1 MAVTNGWGQGVEN
14 NTIEWGKGKDNAT
27 NDWGKVYE
35 TSASGDTLLEVA
47 TPSVFNTKSLE
58 LDGVDDGVNCG
69 NDSSLQPTGEFSVSA
84 WFKTAVVGDSGHN
97 FIYSKLYFRTFILAN
112 SGRIRFDVFRTSG
125 SSTQITTP
133 SGTSYSDGN
142 WHHIVTT
149 FKVSDTT
156 RFKIYIDGALIASA
170 GGYNNN
176 VFASTHD
183 FFIGVNSGS
192 NRMHGNVDEVAF
204 WKTKLTLTDVQN
216 IYNSGAPNDISAL
229 NPISWWR
236 FEEGSG
242 TTATDSGSGG
252 NDGTINNGATYSSDV
267 PT

>member
-1 MAVTNGWGQGVEN
+1 MTNSLRYSRGAGAGFV
-14 NTIEWGKGKDNAT
+14 
-27 NDWGKVYE
+27 
-35 TSASGDTLLEVA
+35 
-47 TPSVFNTKSLE
+47 NTKSLE
-58 LDGVDDGVNCG
+58 LDGVDDRVNCG
-69 NDSSLQPTGEFSVSA
+69 NDSSLQPTDEFSVSA

-112 SGRIRFDVFRTSG
+112 SGRIRFDVFKTSG
-125 SSTQITTP
+125 SYTGLLTP

-149 FKVSDTT
+149 FKKSDTT
-156 RFKIYIDGALIASA
+156 RQKIYIDGALVASA
-170 GGYNNN
+170 NGFNND
-176 VFASTHD
+176 VYASSAN
-183 FFIGVNSGS
+183 FEIGVNSYS
-192 NRMHGNVDEVAF
+192 NQMHGNIDEVAF

-216 IYNSGAPNDISAL
+216 IYNSGVPNNL
-229 NPISWWR
+229 NDLSTPPISWWR

-267 PT
+267 P